1 MCIVTANVFVH
12 MINVAKRSPDAV
24 FPIVFIDCQ
33 SSGTNEMD
41 FFVNS
46 TSWQFIGKR
55 FCKPC
60 PLWLHPGNSSCY
72 CICEAPLHTMSRANL
87 IVSRDC
93 FENPGSQWD
102 AVSLCPRCS
111 LCWTVKC
118 WLVYSNLCY
127 VFIQSPL
134 SSVSSSLIRAL
145 YRYETKYIALGTT
158 GGLLT
163 AALCFA
169 LRLLLFAKELFSH
182 VWDWG
187 GVVHLLRD
195 SRSEIRWSVL
205 LFTWKYTWWYVFSI
219 L

>member
-1 MCIVTANVFVH
+1 M
-12 MINVAKRSPDAV
+12 
-24 FPIVFIDCQ
+24 
-33 SSGTNEMD
+33 
-41 FFVNS
+41 
-46 TSWQFIGKR
+46 
-55 FCKPC
+55 
-60 PLWLHPGNSSCY
+60 
-72 CICEAPLHTMSRANL
+72 
-87 IVSRDC
+87 
-93 FENPGSQWD
+93 
-102 AVSLCPRCS
+102 
-111 LCWTVKC
+111 
-118 WLVYSNLCY
+118 YSNLCY

-169 LRLLLFAKELFSH
+169 IRLLLFAKELFSH

-205 LFTWKYTWWYVFSI
+205 LFTWKYT
-219 L
+219 